1 VQAIQQDL
9 FHNDVQY
16 KRATALGRALLHNMN
31 DERTR
36 MELGRSVDSQ
46 QADWLQLMATV
57 QGEREHL
64 ESLLREWRRTEAMV
78 DEIDTRL
85 RDLKR
90 ALTSNVSDNYES
102 LQLELL
108 RCKVR
113 AMSCSQQADYDV
125 IQ

>member
-1 VQAIQQDL
+1 M
-9 FHNDVQY
+9 
-16 KRATALGRALLHNMN
+16 LHNMN

-57 QGEREHL
+57 QGERENL
-64 ESLLREWRRTEAMV
+64 ESLLREWRRTEAIV
-78 DEIDTRL
+78 DEIDSRL

-108 RCKVR
+108 RCKVSNVMFTASR
-113 AMSCSQQADYDV
+113 L
-125 IQ
+125 